1 MEPKSSRISDIV
13 ARDRML
19 RNARNAKRRDYRM
32 DGYMNMLNKYG
43 TPQDNS
49 TAYDYQPEGLI
60 PDQLLTT
67 QYESNGLF
75 AIIIDTPADEAM
87 KHGFDLGIED
97 KDVTTLINKKLISLD
112 FTDRFSTAIKW
123 SRLYGGS
130 IIVMMIDDGKL
141 LEEPVDWSN
150 VKGIDELRVYD
161 RSVVQPDYMSLYSDY
176 GMLGQHNHKLSK
188 FGTPEYFYVYSITGS
203 FKVHESRCLVFKN
216 GTLPE
221 KAMTSEYRF
230 WGIPEYLRIKDAMR
244 ETLTTHSNASKLLE
258 RSVQPIYKMKNLS
271 QLLSTDEG
279 ENQAVRRLQLI
290 DMARGFLN
298 SIAIDGDGE
307 DYSFQTFSTTGISEV
322 IDSTCNMLSAVTR
335 IPQTVLFGRSPA
347 GMSSTG
353 ESDLENY
360 YNFIDKIRNNMVK
373 HNLEMLIDLII
384 VSAVADHDLD
394 EEPDYEITFEP
405 LWSLSETEQAQ
416 VDQIKASTAQVKAA
430 TAQTYI
436 DLGILDPTE
445 VRNGLKEEGDYA
457 IEDLIDEDDPDLP
470 LSELV
475 GENTSFSEPMTVD
488 TEAPQQTIHHGKI
501 FEQGSFNEYKSER
514 NNSLGNEANS
524 LTKEDT
530 SAIIKSQSTQTDG
543 GKGSGNFGH
552 KGVKG
557 QVGGSAPSDSA
568 EKVESS
574 KEKHETQISET
585 GMNAS
590 CTGFATK
597 KLLKKHV
604 NKHSNEFGTTS
615 EDEYLAKA
623 TEFIKQPCSDTVDGY
638 VTEQGEVVRFNR
650 KTGEYGKGIP
660 NGKIVTYFIA
670 KYNSKTGETNLEKA
684 NQYFDKLKESE
695 GKKNE

>member
-1 MEPKSSRISDIV
+1 MEPKSSRLSDIA
-13 ARDRML
+13 ARNRML
-19 RNARNAKRRDYRM
+19 RNVRNAKRRDYRM

-43 TPQDNS
+43 TPTDSS
-49 TAYDYQPEGLI
+49 TAYEYQPEGLI
-60 PDQLLTT
+60 PDITLTT
-67 QYESNGLF
+67 QYESNGIF

-112 FTDRFSTAIKW
+112 FAERFSTAIKW

-130 IIVMMIDDGKL
+130 VIVMMIDDGRL
-141 LEEPVDWSN
+141 LEEPVDWGN
-150 VKGIDELRVYD
+150 VRGIDELRVYD

-221 KAMTSEYRF
+221 KAMTAEYRF

-279 ENQAVRRLQLI
+279 ENQALRRLQLI
-290 DMARGFLN
+290 DMSRGFLN

-347 GMSSTG
+347 GMSATG

-384 VSAVADHDLD
+384 VSAVADNDLD
-394 EEPDYEITFEP
+394 EEPEYEITFEP

-416 VDQIKASTAQVKAA
+416 VDQIKASTAQTKAA

-436 DLGILDPTE
+436 DLGILDPSE

-457 IEDLIDEDDPDLP
+457 IEDLIDEDDPYLP
-470 LSELV
+470 ISYSEA
-475 GENTSFSEPMTVD
+475 ENTALPEPMAADTV
-488 TEAPQQTIHHGKI
+488 EPQQTTLTGRIA
-501 FEQGSFNEYKSER
+501 EQGAFKGYMKAPG
-514 NNSLGNEANS
+514 NSQGNEANR
-524 LTKEDT
+524 LTKGT
-530 SAIIKSQSTQTDG
+530 PSAIIKSQTNQTDG
-543 GKGSGNFGH
+543 GEGSGNFGH

-557 QVGGSAPSDSA
+557 QVGGSAPSDSSNP
-568 EKVESS
+568 KPS
-574 KEKHETQISET
+574 
-585 GMNAS
+585 AS
-590 CTGFATK
+590 GSNPECTGFASD

-604 NKHSNEFGTTS
+604 NKHAHEFGITN
-615 EDEYLAKA
+615 EADYVAKA
-623 TEFIKQPCSDTVDGY
+623 KNFIKQPCSDKIDGY
-638 VTEQGEVVRFNR
+638 ATKDGEVVRFNR
-650 KTGEYGKGIP
+650 ETGEYGKGTPGGNI
-660 NGKIVTYFIA
+660 KTYFIA
-670 KYNSKTGETNLEKA
+670 KRNKNTGEVNLELA
-684 NQYFDKLKESE
+684 NKYFDSLKESE
-695 GKKNE
+695 GNDDE

>member
-1 MEPKSSRISDIV
+1 MEPKSNKRSDVI
-13 ARDRML
+13 ARNRML
-19 RNARNAKRRDYRM
+19 RNIGSARRRDYRM
-32 DGYMNMLNKYG
+32 DGYLNMLNKYG

-60 PDQLLTT
+60 PDPLLTT

-97 KDVTTLINKKLISLD
+97 KKVTTLINKKLVSLD
-112 FTDRFSTAIKW
+112 FSDRFSTAIKW

-130 IIVMMIDDGKL
+130 IIVMMIDDGRL

-176 GMLGQHNHKLSK
+176 GMLGQHKHKLSK

-203 FKVHESRCLVFKN
+203 FKVHESRCLVFQN

-221 KAMTSEYRF
+221 KAMSAEYRF

-258 RSVQPIYKMKNLS
+258 RSVQPIYKMRNLS

-279 ENQAVRRLQLI
+279 ENQALRRLQLI
-290 DMARGFLN
+290 DMSRGFLN

-322 IDSTCNMLSAVTR
+322 IDSSCNMLSAVTR

-347 GMSSTG
+347 GMSATG

-373 HNLEMLIDLII
+373 HNLEMLIDLIV
-384 VSAVADHDLD
+384 VSAVADHDLN
-394 EEPDYEITFEP
+394 EEPEYEITFEP

-416 VDQIKASTAQVKAA
+416 VDQIKAATAQTKAA
-430 TAQTYI
+430 TAQVYI

-445 VRNGLKEEGDYA
+445 VRNGLKEEGEYA

-470 LSELV
+470 LSYSEA
-475 GENTSFSEPMTVD
+475 ENTALSDPMGPD
-488 TEAPQQTIHHGKI
+488 TASPHQTIHPSQTVD
-501 FEQGSFNEYKSER
+501 QGEIK
-514 NNSLGNEANS
+514 NNIGGTNDSQGNEAKR
-524 LTKEDT
+524 LTKDSP
-530 SAIIKSQSTQTDG
+530 SAIIKSSIIQSDEG
-543 GKGSGNFGH
+543 NKNSGNYGH

-557 QVGGSAPSDSA
+557 QVGGSAPSDGSGRSPKGNENSNFSKQNYKSKLIGVKTSDGKTVKSISNHAIERLQERNIYPDSA
-568 EKVESS
+568 VKALEKGKPQPS
-574 KEKHETQISET
+574 KIEGRSEYYYNGT
-585 GMNAS
+585 FIVYDNAN
-590 CTGFATK
+590 
-597 KLLKKHV
+597 
-604 NKHSNEFGTTS
+604 NKIITAI
-615 EDEYLAKA
+615 YK
-623 TEFIKQPCSDTVDGY
+623 
-638 VTEQGEVVRFNR
+638 
-650 KTGEYGKGIP
+650 GKG
-660 NGKIVTYFIA
+660 
-670 KYNSKTGETNLEKA
+670 
-684 NQYFDKLKESE
+684 
-695 GKKNE
+695 KK

>member
-1 MEPKSSRISDIV
+1 MEPRSSSRITDIR

-19 RNARNAKRRDYRM
+19 RNVRNAKRRDYRM
-32 DGYMNMLNKYG
+32 DGYVNMLNKYG
-43 TPQDNS
+43 MPQDNS

-60 PDQLLTT
+60 PDPLLTT

-75 AIIIDTPADEAM
+75 AIIIDAPADEAM

-97 KDVTTLINKKLISLD
+97 TDVNSLINKKLISLD
-112 FTDRFSTAIKW
+112 FADRFSTAIKW

-130 IIVMMIDDGKL
+130 IIVMMIDDGRL

-150 VKGIDELRVYD
+150 VRGIDELRVYD

-221 KAMTSEYRF
+221 KAMTAEYRF

-279 ENQAVRRLQLI
+279 ENQALRRLQLI
-290 DMARGFLN
+290 DMSRGFLN

-322 IDSTCNMLSAVTR
+322 IDSSCNMLSAVTR

-347 GMSSTG
+347 GMSATG

-384 VSAVADHDLD
+384 VSAIADHDLD

-416 VDQIKASTAQVKAA
+416 VDQIKASTAQTKAA

-436 DLGILDPTE
+436 DLGILDPSE
-445 VRNGLKEEGDYA
+445 VRNGLKAEGDYA

-470 LSELV
+470 LSYSEA
-475 GENTSFSEPMTVD
+475 ENTALPEPMAAD
-488 TEAPQQTIHHGKI
+488 TAESQQTTLTGRIAEHGA
-501 FEQGSFNEYKSER
+501 FNDYMKDPG
-514 NNSLGNEANS
+514 NSQGNETNR
-524 LTKEDT
+524 LTKENP
-530 SAIIKSQSTQTDG
+530 SAIIKSQTNQTDG
-543 GKGSGNFGH
+543 GPGSGRYPKGSGVDNKVDHKAAKVFTKELKGIVAKNGVPLKRVSGH
-552 KGVKG
+552 CAYRMKERGIDTNDVK
-557 QVGGSAPSDSA
+557 
-568 EKVESS
+568 EILTESGI
-574 KEKHETQISET
+574 TYP
-585 GMNAS
+585 GN
-590 CTGFATK
+590 
-597 KLLKKHV
+597 KKHKDATCFQHNGCRFV
-604 NKHSNEFGTTS
+604 YSKDGVLITVIDLE
-615 EDEYLAKA
+615 ED
-623 TEFIKQPCSDTVDGY
+623 
-638 VTEQGEVVRFNR
+638 
-650 KTGEYGKGIP
+650 
-660 NGKIVTYFIA
+660 
-670 KYNSKTGETNLEKA
+670 
-684 NQYFDKLKESE
+684 
-695 GKKNE
+695 

>member
-1 MEPKSSRISDIV
+1 MEPRNSRISDIIT
-13 ARDRML
+13 RDRML
-19 RNARNAKRRDYRM
+19 RNVRNAKRRDYRM

-60 PDQLLTT
+60 PDQMLTT

-75 AIIIDTPADEAM
+75 SIIIDTPADEAM

-97 KDVTTLINKKLISLD
+97 TDVTALINKKLISLD

-130 IIVMMIDDGKL
+130 IIVMMIDDGRL
-141 LEEPVDWSN
+141 LEEPVDWNS

-221 KAMTSEYRF
+221 KAMTAEYRF

-307 DYSFQTFSTTGISEV
+307 DYSFQTFSVTGISEV

-360 YNFIDKIRNNMVK
+360 YNFIDKIRNSMVK
-373 HNLEMLIDLII
+373 HNLETLIDLII
-384 VSAVADHDLD
+384 VSAVAERELD
-394 EEPDYEITFEP
+394 EEPEYEITFEP

-416 VDQIKASTAQVKAA
+416 VDQIKASTAQTKAA

-436 DLGILDPTE
+436 DLGILDPSE
-445 VRNGLKEEGDYA
+445 VRNGLKEEGEYV

-470 LSELV
+470 FP
-475 GENTSFSEPMTVD
+475 GETGETTALPEPMAAETA
-488 TEAPQQTIHHGKI
+488 APQQTISTGKI
-501 FEQGSFNEYKSER
+501 AEQGSFKAYQSSNV
-514 NNSLGNEANS
+514 NPQANDASL
-524 LTKEDT
+524 LTKDNP
-530 SAIIKSQSTQTDG
+530 SAIIKSQTNQTDG
-543 GKGSGNFGH
+543 GPGSGRYPKGSGNSDFSEQH
-552 KGVKG
+552 YKSKLVGVKTSDG
-557 QVGGSAPSDSA
+557 KTVKSIRNHAIERLQERNIYPDSA
-568 EKVESS
+568 VKALTKGKPEPGNVKGRSVYNYNG
-574 KEKHETQISET
+574 TFIVYD
-585 GMNAS
+585 NAS
-590 CTGFATK
+590 
-597 KLLKKHV
+597 
-604 NKHSNEFGTTS
+604 
-615 EDEYLAKA
+615 DQ
-623 TEFIKQPCSDTVDGY
+623 I
-638 VTEQGEVVRFNR
+638 VTAIY
-650 KTGEYGKGIP
+650 KGKG
-660 NGKIVTYFIA
+660 
-670 KYNSKTGETNLEKA
+670 
-684 NQYFDKLKESE
+684 
-695 GKKNE
+695 KK

>member
-1 MEPKSSRISDIV
+1 MEHRSSSRITDIR

-19 RNARNAKRRDYRM
+19 RNVRNAKRRDYRM
-32 DGYMNMLNKYG
+32 DGYVNMLNKYG
-43 TPQDNS
+43 MPQDNS

-60 PDQLLTT
+60 PDPLLTT

-75 AIIIDTPADEAM
+75 AIIIDAPADEAM

-97 KDVTTLINKKLISLD
+97 TDVNSLINKKLISLD
-112 FTDRFSTAIKW
+112 FADRFSTAIKW

-130 IIVMMIDDGKL
+130 IIVMMIDDGRL

-150 VKGIDELRVYD
+150 VRGIDELRVYD

-221 KAMTSEYRF
+221 KAMTAEYRF

-279 ENQAVRRLQLI
+279 ENQALRRLQLI
-290 DMARGFLN
+290 DMSRGFLN

-322 IDSTCNMLSAVTR
+322 IDSSCNMLSAVTR

-347 GMSSTG
+347 GMSATG

-360 YNFIDKIRNNMVK
+360 YNFIDKIRNSMVK

-384 VSAVADHDLD
+384 VSAVADNDLD
-394 EEPDYEITFEP
+394 EEPKYEITFEP

-416 VDQIKASTAQVKAA
+416 VEQIKASTAQVKAA

-436 DLGILDPTE
+436 DLGILDPSE
-445 VRNGLKEEGDYA
+445 VRNGLKEEGEYA
-457 IEDLIDEDDPDLP
+457 IEDLIDEDDPDIP
-470 LSELV
+470 LSYSEA
-475 GENTSFSEPMTVD
+475 ENTDLPEPMAAD
-488 TEAPQQTIHHGKI
+488 TAEPQQTTLTGRIAEHGA
-501 FEQGSFNEYKSER
+501 FNDYMKDPG
-514 NNSLGNEANS
+514 NSQGNETNR
-524 LTKEDT
+524 LTKGT
-530 SAIIKSQSTQTDG
+530 PSAIIKSPITQSDEG
-543 GKGSGNFGH
+543 NKNSGNYGH
-552 KGVKG
+552 EGVKG
-557 QVGGSAPSDSA
+557 QVGGSAPTGKSGVSA
-568 EKVESS
+568 KGANTFKV
-574 KEKHETQISET
+574 Q
-585 GMNAS
+585 
-590 CTGFATK
+590 GFK
-597 KLLKKHV
+597 
-604 NKHSNEFGTTS
+604 NKQALNNHWSNGRTHRE
-615 EDEYLAKA
+615 EYLPDGITTAEQYEKRA
-623 TEFIKQPCSDTVDGY
+623 IELIQMPCDENILGYKNSLGQIIRYDRQKNDFVKGSPEKGVFTMFKPEDGEDY
-638 VTEQGEVVRFNR
+638 YLERL
-650 KTGEYGKGIP
+650 
-660 NGKIVTYFIA
+660 KI
-670 KYNSKTGETNLEKA
+670 
-684 NQYFDKLKESE
+684 E
-695 GKKNE
+695 GVEDD